1 MFRHEKIGLELSE
14 RGVQVV
20 TDKYGY
26 ILAAKI
32 TNEDDYQLLKEYY
45 AAAKSS
51 CYSQIYAKEIDG
63 QYEGTDIYFFEGEP
77 ENREG
82 PSTYRL
88 ESLTFK
94 KRQFEEFCEKFD
106 FL

>member
-1 MFRHEKIGLELSE
+1 MYP
-14 RGVQVV
+14 V
-20 TDKYGY
+20 
-26 ILAAKI
+26 
-32 TNEDDYQLLKEYY
+32 LL
-45 AAAKSS
+45 
-51 CYSQIYAKEIDG
+51 QIYAKEIDG
-63 QYEGTDIYFFEGEP
+63 QYEGLDIYFFEGEP
-77 ENREG
+77 GNREG

>member
-1 MFRHEKIGLELSE
+1 MFRYEKIGLKLYE
-14 RGVQVV
+14 RDVQVV

-51 CYSQIYAKEIDG
+51 YYSQIYAKEIDG
-63 QYEGTDIYFFEGEP
+63 QYEGPDIYFFEGEP